1 VVAAGA
7 QSRDRW
13 RVNVQAD
20 DTAPSRRR
28 KLPPGIRARHTRTC
42 ATAQGRRCSCVPSYE
57 AYVALGKS
65 GERRRKT
72 FATLR
77 QATDWRT
84 RMLAAKTRRRL
95 RAPASVT
102 LREAAE
108 AFLDGIKSGAIANRS
123 GDTYKPS
130 VVRSYDQA
138 LHLHVLPDLGGR
150 RLGDVTTSDLQDL
163 VERLRRKELSASTIA
178 NAMNPVQAIYRRATQ
193 LGHVMHNP
201 CRDVSLP
208 TIRGKRDHAA
218 EPGDAA
224 RMILALP
231 EQDQC
236 VWALAFYAGLRLG
249 ELRALRWDDI
259 NEKDGLIDVQRS
271 WDAREGE
278 IDPKSFAGT
287 RSVPIIAALRPYLA
301 AQRARCA
308 WQPAGLMLGK
318 AERTPFSYNG
328 LYRRSEKA
336 SMAAKLPRV
345 TPHQA
350 RHSFASYLIAA
361 GADVKAVTEIM
372 GHASVRQSFD
382 RYGHLLRD
390 SHANTVT
397 KLDALLLA
405 ADTQHRV
412 AQLAP

>member
-1 VVAAGA
+1 VQGNDTAAGRPR
-7 QSRDRW
+7 SVPR
-13 RVNVQAD
+13 
-20 DTAPSRRR
+20 
-28 KLPPGIRARHTRTC
+28 GIRERHGRGC
-42 ATAQGRRCSCVPSYE
+42 ASTDGKRCSCTPRFE
-57 AYVALGKS
+57 ADVGLGKTE
-65 GERRRKT
+65 ERRRKS
-72 FATLR
+72 FATLDE
-77 QATDWRT
+77 AKAWRAHIV
-84 RMLAAKTRRRL
+84 AAKTRQRL
-95 RAPASVT
+95 RAPARVT

-108 AFLDGIKSGAIANRS
+108 EFLAGMRSGAIANRS

-130 VVRSYDQA
+130 VIRSYDQA

-150 RLGDVTTSDLQDL
+150 RLGDVTTADLQDL
-163 VERLRRKELSASTIA
+163 VERLRHKKLSASTIA
-178 NAMNPVQAIYRRATQ
+178 NTINPIQAIYRRATQ

-208 TIRGKRDHAA
+208 TIRSKRDHAA
-218 EPGDAA
+218 EPEDAA
-224 RMILALP
+224 RMIRALP
-231 EQDQC
+231 PQDQC

-249 ELRALRWDDI
+249 ELRALRWEDI
-259 NEKDGLIDVQRS
+259 DEKAGLIHVQRS

-287 RSVPIIAALRPYLA
+287 REVPIIAALRPYLA
-301 AQRARCA
+301 AQRERCT
-308 WQPAGLMLGK
+308 WQPEGLALGK
-318 AERTPFSYNG
+318 SERTPFSYNG

-336 SMAAKLPRV
+336 WEAAKLPRV

-361 GADVKAVTEIM
+361 GTDVKAVTEIM

-405 ADTQHRV
+405 SDTSGRV
-412 AQLAP
+412 AQIGTKDD

>member
-1 VVAAGA
+1 
-7 QSRDRW
+7 
-13 RVNVQAD
+13 VQAN
-20 DTAPSRRR
+20 DTAATRPR
-28 KLPPGIRARHTRTC
+28 KLPKGIRERHRRGC
-42 ATAQGRRCSCVPSYE
+42 ASRQVSRRCSCTPSYE
-57 AYVALGKS
+57 VEVALGKS
-65 GERRRKT
+65 RERRRKT
-72 FATLR
+72 FATLDEAKAW
-77 QATDWRT
+77 QVGL
-84 RMLAAKTRRRL
+84 LAAKTRQRL
-95 RAPASVT
+95 RAPARVT

-108 AFLDGIKSGAIANRS
+108 EFLAGMQSGAIANRS

-130 VVRSYDQA
+130 VIRSYDQA

-150 RLGDVTTSDLQDL
+150 RLGDVTTADLQDL
-163 VERLRRKELSASTIA
+163 VERLRRKKLSASTVA
-178 NAMNPVQAIYRRATQ
+178 NAINPVQAIYRRATQ

-208 TIRGKRDHAA
+208 TIRGRRDHAA
-218 EPGDAA
+218 EPEDAA
-224 RMILALP
+224 RMIQALP
-231 EQDQC
+231 ERDQC

-259 NEKDGLIDVQRS
+259 NEKAGLIHVQRS
-271 WDAREGE
+271 WDVREGE

-301 AQRARCA
+301 AQRARCG
-308 WQPAGLMLGK
+308 WQPKGLALGK
-318 AERTPFSYNG
+318 SERTPFSYNG
-328 LYRRSEKA
+328 LYRRSRTAWE
-336 SMAAKLPRV
+336 AAKLPRV

-390 SHANTVT
+390 SHATTVT

-405 ADTQHRV
+405 AAASSRV
-412 AQLAP
+412 AQMETHTD